1 MLTIEEFKTRLTQ
14 PNSPNWMSVVIDAN
28 SINQFYIVV
37 NGGMG
42 NTISTPIERYP
53 AEIKD
58 CVIRMLNSGELIKDA
73 KKNYLLEI
81 NSFVHYLTPSSAS

>member
-42 NTISTPIERYP
+42 NPISTPIEQYP

-58 CVIRMLNSGELIKDA
+58 CVISMLSSGELIID
-73 KKNYLLEI
+73 KNNNFLLEK
-81 NSFVHYLTPSSAS
+81 NTFVHYLTPSSAP